1 MRGGYFVGT
10 RSAKTGSVEA
20 GFVGIKRASVLRQA
34 GIAMLAIHFT
44 WASCT
49 TTYCAMAHGDHG
61 DHVHDGQQCSV
72 DPSHEQSIIIF
83 GKKSADDKE
92 PVQAET
98 KTSLQPIANAS
109 EPKSSEP
116 EPELAK
122 PIAVAMVPTLA
133 NPFRGQDATPVVEDE
148 SPKVE
153 LPKEELPME
162 ELPRVELPKVE
173 SPKDEPSPS
182 LSLSDFDRA
191 PQAKK
196 QPSSGLRV
204 MGEIEVASF
213 NGITPGI
220 SNRINVL
227 RTWGDPQSEDSQASE
242 LTYRFDDLPAVD
254 VRFRGN
260 KVESILVKLA
270 KPTRSAKLTRKLK
283 LQKLRPVTLMD
294 AVGNAIEQVY
304 PERGV
309 VLRYATQER
318 GVAIASDDPFDT
330 AAGINSD
337 TNPRIGSIL
346 IQTIQAEPFLFRAEA
361 NAMHHFTNAT
371 ADLEAALRLERNLG
385 PARAMLSEV
394 YLKTGKAVTA
404 ENYAAEAVEIEP
416 RNTRYRLQWAKC
428 LRQLA
433 RYDRAVEE
441 VQQVLE
447 TTNLSPLV
455 RAQALNEMGLLASL
469 GSHKVARRAMPL
481 HSKAIEIADG
491 LATGDNSI
499 VRLPAKQLLV
509 EAHLAV
515 AVEISVGDWQQK
527 DESVAQWIE
536 RASALA
542 EALIAEDRSY
552 LPLRLQVAV
561 SSLAAAANLEEP
573 INPLLWIEEAEETAT
588 EIKAGSF
595 DTLAANQFDWQLG
608 LAYFHGSQIEHRR
621 SRPNSAIRLGE
632 MAEKQLAEL
641 AKGRDEMPDTAYLMG
656 RLYFQVGAVHAV
668 HFEDHAVACEWY
680 DEAVDRLLTPV
691 PVTTMAAPQ
700 QHGDALVSM
709 GVSYWNQ
716 GKQERAIEVTEAGVE
731 LIEQAVDS
739 GLLESETLVVS
750 YSNLSAMHGAQGEEE
765 IAIRYERLAQE
776 ITGVKELQRR

>member
-10 RSAKTGSVEA
+10 RSAKTGSV
-20 GFVGIKRASVLRQA
+20 GVRRASVLRQA

-72 DPSHEQSIIIF
+72 DPSHEQSIIIL
-83 GKKSADDKE
+83 GKKSAVGKGPAQTE
-92 PVQAET
+92 VT
-98 KTSLQPIANAS
+98 LRPIAKVS
-109 EPKSSEP
+109 KPKRS
-116 EPELAK
+116 EPELAE

-133 NPFRGQDATPVVEDE
+133 NPFRGQDTTPAVEDE

-153 LPKEELPME
+153 LPK
-162 ELPRVELPKVE
+162 VE
-173 SPKDEPSPS
+173 SPKEVLPKVALPKEESPKDEPLAEPSPS
-182 LSLSDFDRA
+182 LSLSDFDRP

-196 QPSSGLRV
+196 QPSPGLRV

-270 KPTRSAKLTRKLK
+270 QPTRSAKLTRKLK

-404 ENYAAEAVEIEP
+404 ESYAAEAVEIEP

-561 SSLAAAANLEEP
+561 SSLAAAANLEKP

-588 EIKAGSF
+588 EIKSGAF
-595 DTLAANQFDWQLG
+595 DSLAANQFDWQLG

-641 AKGRDEMPDTAYLMG
+641 ARGRDEMPDTAYLMG
-656 RLYFQVGAVHAV
+656 RLYFQIGAVHAV
-668 HFEDHAVACEWY
+668 HFEDHEVACQWY
-680 DEAVDRLLTPV
+680 DDAVDRLLTPV

-709 GVSYWNQ
+709 GVSYWDQ

-765 IAIRYERLAQE
+765 IAFRYERLAQE